1 MRVLIIE
8 DDHEISSHVAK
19 GLEQHGHVAETIA
32 NGIDGLSEAV
42 SNEYDAIVLDRMLPR
57 LDGISVLKA
66 LRTEGVKTP
75 VIFLSALGELD
86 YRIEG
91 LKAGA
96 DDYLAKPFAFSELL
110 ARIEAVLR
118 RGGEG
123 MSKSDVIKVAD
134 LELDIRSRQ
143 ARRGDKVIDLKPREY
158 KILEYLMR
166 HKGRIVTR
174 NMLLE
179 QVWDYHF
186 DPHTNVIDV
195 HISRLRAKIDHGFE
209 TQLLQTV
216 RGAGYKIGNVS

>member
-8 DDHEISSHVAK
+8 DDQEISSHVAK
-19 GLEQHGHVAETIA
+19 SLEQHGHVTEVFA

-42 SNEYDAIVLDRMLPR
+42 SNEYDAIVLDRMLPK

-66 LRTEGVKTP
+66 IRSEGVKTP

-110 ARIEAVLR
+110 ARLEAVLR
-118 RGGEG
+118 RGTEG
-123 MSKSDVIKVAD
+123 ATNSDIMKVAD

-143 ARRGDKVIDLKPREY
+143 AKRGGKIIDLKPREF

-195 HISRLRAKIDHGFE
+195 HISRLRAKIDQGFE

-216 RGAGYKIGNVS
+216 RGSGYKIGVTS

>member
-8 DDHEISSHVAK
+8 DDYEISSHVSK
-19 GLEQHGHVAETIA
+19 GLEQHGHVSEVFAD
-32 NGIDGLSEAV
+32 GIEGLSEAV

-57 LDGISVLKA
+57 LDGISVIKA
-66 LRTEGVKTP
+66 LRSEGVKIP

-110 ARIEAVLR
+110 ARLEALLR
-118 RGGEG
+118 RGADKT
-123 MSKSDVIKVAD
+123 SISDVMKVAD

-216 RGAGYKIGNVS
+216 RGAGYKIGTVS

>member
-19 GLEQHGHVAETIA
+19 GLVQHGHVAEIID

-66 LRTEGVKTP
+66 LRSEGVKTP

-96 DDYLAKPFAFSELL
+96 DDYLSKPFAFSELL

-123 MSKSDVIKVAD
+123 TSTSDVMKVAD

-216 RGAGYKIGNVS
+216 RGAGYKIGTVS